1 MASQKQ
7 GARSQGGKP
16 RQGTNKSAQP
26 NKAGQSNKAART
38 QAARNA
44 GYVSGNSA
52 AARRAASAGA
62 ASAQKGNGVAASK
75 TASARAATA
84 IAPRPGIFRSMSVTQ
99 WVVLAITL
107 YGLGASVYLTIAHF
121 DTQVGLFCSDKGVVN
136 CEAVTTSSWSELF
149 GIFPVAVL
157 GLAFYVFLTAANS
170 PWAWRWQERLPAIRW
185 ARLGS
190 LVVGIV
196 FVLYLIYAETQ
207 IGKICLWCTSV
218 HVATFLLFCIVVF
231 DAAYNWGRPTTGS

>member
-1 MASQKQ
+1 MASQQQ

-16 RQGTNKSAQP
+16 RPGQS
-26 NKAGQSNKAART
+26 NKAGQSKSART

-62 ASAQKGNGVAASK
+62 ASAQKGNGVAAAK
-75 TASARAATA
+75 RAPAGASTA
-84 IAPRPGIFRSMSVTQ
+84 IAARPGIFRSMSVTQ

-218 HVATFLLFCIVVF
+218 HVATFLLFCIIVF
-231 DAAYNWGRPTTGS
+231 DAAYNWGRPSTGS